1 MVNNDDII
9 EVIRL
14 YRNFDKYNHLSNRD
28 IAKQIIPSL
37 SLNRYKIF
45 RYPTTNVAYAFTN
58 WAFLNKEVEER
69 FKKTGFLEN
78 LDWDSGDIC
87 WHIETVNTHP
97 AKLKEIY
104 KWTAERLSKDINDN
118 NKYVYWLRM
127 NKSGKGIKRFNK
139 IKISTGV
146 NKFLKGK

>member
-1 MVNNDDII
+1 M
-9 EVIRL
+9 EVKEKKAIKGGEFLLTKSDYSKVFTPEDYTEEQNMFR
-14 YRNFDKYNHLSNRD
+14 SSMRD
-28 IAKQIIPSL
+28 
-37 SLNRYKIF
+37 
-45 RYPTTNVAYAFTN
+45 
-58 WAFLNKEVEER
+58 FLNKEVEER
-69 FKKTGFLEN
+69 FKKTGVLEN

-104 KWTAERLSKDINDN
+104 KWTAERLSTDISDN
-118 NKYVYWLRM
+118 TKYVYWLRM